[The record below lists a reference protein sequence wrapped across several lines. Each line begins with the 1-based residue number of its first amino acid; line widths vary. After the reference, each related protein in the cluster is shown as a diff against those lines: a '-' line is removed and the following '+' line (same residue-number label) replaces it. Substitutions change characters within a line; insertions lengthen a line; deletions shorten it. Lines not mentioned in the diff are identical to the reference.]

1 MHLSGA
7 ITDSSNSKGL
17 VSVIEITLVRAG
29 PRRRRRRSGGVN
41 HVKFKVI
48 TDGRS
53 RALLRGK

>member
-7 ITDSSNSKGL
+7 RLLTVTIVAGL
-17 VSVIEITLVRAG
+17 VSAIEIGEGRAEG
-29 PRRRRRRSGGVN
+29 AGGGVN